1 MYTPSPRSPH
11 VRNAKRVLWL
21 DLEMTQVEDIRTGRI
36 MEVACLVS
44 EPTWD
49 PVPDSAFH
57 RIVQLDDKDLES
69 LSSWSRDHHQRPRR
83 KNAYLPQSKSLIELC
98 KTSPHTLEQIDRE
111 LAAHI
116 MHFSD
121 GPNMVL
127 GGSSVHVDLSFVRL
141 YMPETAQH
149 LHTYRIIDVSTL
161 LETARRMYPGVDTIL
176 PRPRTT
182 HEAMDDACSSL
193 ELMRTLCQRVF
204 VPILPIQI
212 GPRQSTCIPRQ
223 TTSAVSYVRVPGKHT
238 QNMYGNYKL

>member
-11 VRNAKRVLWL
+11 VRNAQRVLWL
-21 DLEMTQVEDIRTGRI
+21 DLEMTQVEDIRKGRI

-44 EPTWD
+44 EPSWD
-49 PVPDSAFH
+49 PVPESAFH
-57 RIVQLDDKDLES
+57 RIVHLDDKDLQS
-69 LSSWSRDHHQRPRR
+69 LSEWSLDHHRRPRR
-83 KNAYLPQSKSLIELC
+83 RNAYISESQSLVDLC
-98 KTSPHTLEQIDRE
+98 KTSPYQIEDIDHQ
-111 LAAHI
+111 LARHLHQFA
-116 MHFSD
+116 D

-127 GGSSVHVDLSFVRL
+127 GGSSVHVDLAFVRL
-141 YMPETAQH
+141 YMPLTAKY

-161 LETARRMYPGVDTIL
+161 LETARRMYPGVDTVL

-212 GPRQSTCIPRQ
+212 SPQQSTCIPRQ
-223 TTSAVSYVRVPGKHT
+223 TTSAISYVRVPGHHT
-238 QNMYGNYKL
+238 HDIHANYRK